1 MPSKEAHSVSGKIL
15 GEKDAQDL
23 MELSDDELNELYRQ
37 QEFAK
42 VSTADQGGSEILP
55 PASIT
60 LVTQE
65 RITSSELR
73 SVIYTR
79 LGVYIE
85 GTWEGQD
92 EAQHVLIPWDRVS
105 YLSFNFELMNEL
117 LEAEQDEGDA

>member
-1 MPSKEAHSVSGKIL
+1 MSGKIL

>member
-1 MPSKEAHSVSGKIL
+1 MSGKVL
-15 GEKDAQDL
+15 GEKETQDL
-23 MELSDDELNELYRQ
+23 IELSDEELNELYRQ

-55 PASIT
+55 PASVT

-85 GTWEGQD
+85 GRWEGQD
-92 EAQHVLIPWDRVS
+92 ADKHVLIPWDRVS
-105 YLSFNFELMNEL
+105 YIAFDFELMNEL
-117 LEAEQDEGDA
+117 LEAEADDEGDA